1 MERGGAK
8 KTKESRAE
16 TSVRS
21 LNNFHE
27 ISQWELPG
35 GAAGQGSGS
44 LAVWFQLFLGVGT
57 SRCRGCGQKK
67 KEKKEKKNHRDRS
80 QKLSN
85 FNILGEDG
93 VTVDSLV

>member
-1 MERGGAK
+1 MGLGRQK
-8 KTKESRAE
+8 RAE
-16 TSVRS
+16 LKHSVRS

-67 KEKKEKKNHRDRS
+67 KEKKNHRDRS